1 MTPIIID
8 IQASGQDREAY
19 PIEVGLVLADGT
31 RHCHLVAPARSWR
44 QWERASEKE
53 HGLSCALLETH
64 GRPVG
69 EIAWRLNA
77 LLGDRT
83 VYCLH
88 PGLVTAW
95 LDRLFTAAHGERTF
109 AIAALSGLLGPQQ
122 QAQWDTVRREVR
134 EGLVLS
140 RRRASRNAWIL
151 QEAWKRLNAREA
163 A

>member
-8 IQASGQDREAY
+8 ILASGQDREAY

-44 QWERASEKE
+44 QWDPASEKA
-53 HGLSCALLETH
+53 HGLSRALLEAH

-69 EIAWRLNA
+69 DIAWRLNA

-88 PGLVTAW
+88 AGLVTAW
-95 LDRLFTAAHGERTF
+95 LDRLFAAAHSERTF
-109 AIAALSGLLGPQQ
+109 GVAALSGLLAPQQ
-122 QAQWDTVRREVR
+122 QAQWDAVRREVR
-134 EGLVLS
+134 EALALP
-140 RRRASRNAWIL
+140 RRRASGNAWIV
-151 QEAWKRLNAREA
+151 QEAWKRLNARKA